1 MPWVL
6 EIQIKDSDNEQRFY
20 ITDGVVTIGRKDCDI
35 NINDVKVSKHHC
47 SMYLHTEQLSLVDNS
62 STNGT
67 FVNGFKVTKKE
78 LNNLDT
84 IIIGTTHIR
93 VRREK

>member
-1 MPWVL
+1 M
-6 EIQIKDSDNEQRFY
+6 EIQLKDIDEEQRVY
-20 ITDGVVTIGRKDCDI
+20 ITDGVVTIGRNGCDV
-35 NINDVKVSKHHC
+35 NLNDVKVSTHHC
-47 SMYLHTEQLSLVDNS
+47 SMYLHSDQLSLVDNS

-67 FVNGFKVTKKE
+67 FVNGLKVGKKE